1 MHQKPSP
8 LVAPLRGASRAAGF
22 SEELFRR
29 TSKPKNST
37 SQNHGQRPIAWV
49 SVFVSWLGNVGY
61 WIRCHRPLCGSE
73 HVHGGYLPFDPRT
86 RQGFA
91 RFSNQYCRR
100 VESLGWRA
108 PHCHQ
113 ARQRGTREDDG
124 REYELVLTAESARFA
139 PGAAHS
145 RRAIGTMA
153 YLRSIGIKTSS
164 QTIPSAWPHSRWR
177 WL

>member
-8 LVAPLRGASRAAGF
+8 LLAPLRGASRAAGF

-37 SQNHGQRPIAWV
+37 SQNHRQRPIAWV

-61 WIRCHRPLCGSE
+61 WIRQCPLCGHE
-73 HVHGGYLPFDPRT
+73 HVHGGYVPFDPRT

-91 RFSNQYCRR
+91 RFQFNLSHA
-100 VESLGWRA
+100 ESLGWRA

-113 ARQRGTREDDG
+113 PPRCGTREDDG
-124 REYELVLTAESARFA
+124 REYELMLTAEPARFG
-139 PGAAHS
+139 PGAQYS
-145 RRAIGTMA
+145 RRAKRTMD
-153 YLRSIGIKTSS
+153 YLRSIGVNTSS
-164 QTIPSAWPHSRWR
+164 KTIPSAWPPSRWR